1 MKRILTLIALA
12 AAVTVTASCD
22 KEGGKET
29 PTVEFA
35 RSFYQLYSDSSV
47 DIVVRLSQPAAQD
60 VTIPLEFGGTAA
72 INEDY
77 TVDSPEVTI
86 LAGETEGAVTVSD
99 AVETGTGDGT
109 EEAAAAGEDIEIV
122 ISIPAAPQGYTLGT
136 RSSTV
141 VGYNSQEALIYSFE
155 FESADLLDKYIAT
168 LTVEGAVSGTSFVFA
183 ERTVIPATLSG
194 DGASLCTAEGEGFV
208 FEAGDNTGTLTLNI
222 NDASYAGM
230 ADMILGVNTSD
241 NDRYIAGDNPTMA
254 VTVKGVL
261 SPATLLGTWEYD
273 GMFDSEELPLELWF
287 MDSEDDPSLLP
298 THNDGFTLTFG
309 GSDGNYTIT
318 PNDQGD
324 FANYYRD
331 ATVTYTTPVN
341 LTSDGYVLGQY
352 TSDEAQMFVAEAD
365 TPRQQ
370 ITYFKL
376 SQVNR
381 AFSADTETLGAGT
394 IAMRLRNDGKLE
406 IYIKDYDEPG
416 FGTNMW
422 SLGGYD
428 PDLFSFASTF
438 TKVE

>member
-12 AAVTVTASCD
+12 AAVIATASCD
-22 KEGGKET
+22 KEGGNET

-168 LTVEGAVSGTSFVFA
+168 LTVEGAVSGSDFVFA
-183 ERTVIPATLSG
+183 EQTVIPVTISG
-194 DGASLCTAEGEGFV
+194 DGASLCSIEGEGFV
-208 FEAGDNTGTLTLNI
+208 FEAGDNTGTLTINI

-230 ADMILGVNTSD
+230 AGMTLGVNTAE
-241 NDRYIAGDNPTMA
+241 NDRLVAGNYPTMA

-261 SPATLLGTWEYD
+261 SPATLLGTWE
-273 GMFDSEELPLELWF
+273 FDEVLDLEELELWF
-287 MDSEDDPSLLP
+287 MEYEDDPAFLP
-298 THNDGFTLTFG
+298 THNDGFTLTFSE
-309 GSDGNYTIT
+309 SDGNYTVT

-324 FANYYRD
+324 FANYYRT
-331 ATVTYTTPVN
+331 ATISHTAPIN
-341 LTSDGYVLGQY
+341 LTSEGYTLGTY
-352 TSDEAQMFVAEAD
+352 TSDENQMFVAEVD

-381 AFSADTETLGAGT
+381 AFSADTETLGEGT

-406 IYIKDYDEPG
+406 IYIKDCDQPPFGEMWWDGFEPD
-416 FGTNMW
+416 M
-422 SLGGYD
+422 
-428 PDLFSFASTF
+428 FSFASTF

>member
-12 AAVTVTASCD
+12 AAVIATASCD
-22 KEGGKET
+22 KEGGNET

-168 LTVEGAVSGTSFVFA
+168 LTVEGAVSGSDFVFA
-183 ERTVIPATLSG
+183 EQTVIPVTISG
-194 DGASLCTAEGEGFV
+194 DGASLCSIEGEGFV
-208 FEAGDNTGTLTLNI
+208 FEAGDNTGTLTINI

-230 ADMILGVNTSD
+230 AGMTLGVNTAE
-241 NDRYIAGDNPTMA
+241 NDRLVAGDYPTMA

-261 SPATLLGTWEYD
+261 SPATLLGTWK
-273 GMFDSEELPLELWF
+273 FDEVINLEEVNYFFEDMW
-287 MDSEDDPSLLP
+287 DDPELLP

-341 LTSDGYVLGQY
+341 LTSNGYVLGQY

-406 IYIKDYDEPG
+406 IYIKDYDQPPFGEMWWDG
-416 FGTNMW
+416 FE
-422 SLGGYD
+422 

>member
-12 AAVTVTASCD
+12 AAVIATASCD
-22 KEGGKET
+22 KEGGNET

-109 EEAAAAGEDIEIV
+109 EEAAAAGEDIKIV

-168 LTVEGAVSGTSFVFA
+168 LTVEGAVSGTSFAFA
-183 ERTVIPATLSG
+183 ERTVIPATLLG
-194 DGASLCTAEGEGFV
+194 DGASLCSIEGEGFV
-208 FEAGDNTGTLTLNI
+208 FEAGDNTGTLTINI

-230 ADMILGVNTSD
+230 AGMTLGVNTAE
-241 NDRYIAGDNPTMA
+241 NDRLVAGDYPTMA

-261 SPATLLGTWEYD
+261 SPATLLGTWK
-273 GMFDSEELPLELWF
+273 FDEVINLEEVNYFFEDMW
-287 MDSEDDPSLLP
+287 DDPELLP

-341 LTSDGYVLGQY
+341 LTSNGYVLGQY

-406 IYIKDYDEPG
+406 IYIKDYDQPPFGEMWWDG
-416 FGTNMW
+416 FE
-422 SLGGYD
+422 

>member
-12 AAVTVTASCD
+12 AAVIATASCD
-22 KEGGKET
+22 KEGGNET

-261 SPATLLGTWEYD
+261 SPATLLGTWE
-273 GMFDSEELPLELWF
+273 FDEVLDLEELELWF
-287 MDSEDDPSLLP
+287 MEYEDDPSLLP
-298 THNDGFTLTFG
+298 THNDGFTLTFSE
-309 GSDGNYTIT
+309 SDGNYTVT

-324 FANYYRD
+324 FANYYRT
-331 ATVTYTTPVN
+331 ATISHTAPIN
-341 LTSDGYVLGQY
+341 LTSEGYTLGAY
-352 TSDEAQMFVAEAD
+352 TSDENQMFVAEVD

-381 AFSADTETLGAGT
+381 AFSADTETLGEGT

-406 IYIKDYDEPG
+406 IYIKDCDQPPFGEIWWDGFEPD
-416 FGTNMW
+416 M
-422 SLGGYD
+422 
-428 PDLFSFASTF
+428 FSFASTF

>member
-12 AAVTVTASCD
+12 AAVIATASCD
-22 KEGGKET
+22 KEGGNET

-168 LTVEGAVSGTSFVFA
+168 LTVEGAVSGSDFVFA
-183 ERTVIPATLSG
+183 EQTVIPVTISG
-194 DGASLCTAEGEGFV
+194 DGASLCSIEGEGFV
-208 FEAGDNTGTLTLNI
+208 FEAGDNTGTLTINI

-230 ADMILGVNTSD
+230 AGMTLGVNTAE
-241 NDRYIAGDNPTMA
+241 NDRLVAGNYPTMA

-261 SPATLLGTWEYD
+261 SPATLLGTWE
-273 GMFDSEELPLELWF
+273 FDEVLDLEELELWF
-287 MDSEDDPSLLP
+287 MEYEDDPSLP
-298 THNDGFTLTFG
+298 THNDGFTLTFSE
-309 GSDGNYTIT
+309 SDGNYTVT

-324 FANYYRD
+324 FANYYRT
-331 ATVTYTTPVN
+331 ATISHTAPIN
-341 LTSDGYVLGQY
+341 LTSEGYTLGTY
-352 TSDEAQMFVAEAD
+352 TSDENQMFVAEVD

-381 AFSADTETLGAGT
+381 AFSADTETLGEGT

-406 IYIKDYDEPG
+406 IYIKDCDQPPFGEMWWTPG
-416 FGTNMW
+416 EFDSDM
-422 SLGGYD
+422 
-428 PDLFSFASTF
+428 FSFASTF

>member
-168 LTVEGAVSGTSFVFA
+168 LTVEGAVSGTSFAFA

-194 DGASLCTAEGEGFV
+194 DGASLCSIEGEGFV
-208 FEAGDNTGTLTLNI
+208 FEAGDNTGTLTINI

-230 ADMILGVNTSD
+230 AGMTLGVNTAE
-241 NDRYIAGDNPTMA
+241 NDRLVAGDYPTMA

-261 SPATLLGTWEYD
+261 SPATLLGTWK
-273 GMFDSEELPLELWF
+273 FDEVINLEEVNYFFEEMW
-287 MDSEDDPSLLP
+287 DDPELLP

-309 GSDGNYTIT
+309 GSDGNYTVT

-324 FANYYRD
+324 FANYYRT
-331 ATVTYTTPVN
+331 ATISHTAPLNPVSGSI
-341 LTSDGYVLGQY
+341 TLGEY
-352 TSDEAQMFVAEAD
+352 TSDEGQMFVGMLD

-370 ITYFKL
+370 ITYFRL
-376 SQVNR
+376 SEVNR
-381 AFSADTETLGAGT
+381 AFSADTETLGEGT

-406 IYIKDYDEPG
+406 IYIKDYDQPPFGEMWWDG
-416 FGTNMW
+416 FE
-422 SLGGYD
+422 

>member
-12 AAVTVTASCD
+12 AAVIATASCD
-22 KEGGKET
+22 KEGGNET

-168 LTVEGAVSGTSFVFA
+168 LTVEGAVSGTSFAFA
-183 ERTVIPATLSG
+183 ERTVIPATLLG
-194 DGASLCTAEGEGFV
+194 DGASLCSIEGEGFV
-208 FEAGDNTGTLTLNI
+208 FEAGDNTGTLTINI

-230 ADMILGVNTSD
+230 AGMTLGVNTAE
-241 NDRYIAGDNPTMA
+241 NDRLVAGDYPTMA

-261 SPATLLGTWEYD
+261 SPATLLGTWK
-273 GMFDSEELPLELWF
+273 FDEVINLEEVNYFFEDMW
-287 MDSEDDPSLLP
+287 DDPELLP

-341 LTSDGYVLGQY
+341 LTSNGYVLGQY

-406 IYIKDYDEPG
+406 IYIKDYDQPPFGEMWWDG
-416 FGTNMW
+416 FE
-422 SLGGYD
+422 